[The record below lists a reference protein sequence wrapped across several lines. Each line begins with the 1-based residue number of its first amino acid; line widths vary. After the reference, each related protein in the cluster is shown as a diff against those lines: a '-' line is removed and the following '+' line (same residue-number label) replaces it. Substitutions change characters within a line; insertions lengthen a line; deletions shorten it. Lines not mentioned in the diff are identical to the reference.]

1 MNQPNKVPRKITLDL
16 KRHQRL
22 MVGLSW
28 DPLDTKYAPAP
39 ENRNAFYLYDVHRA
53 FNFLLHIRSAEK
65 DEDGKGREKDY
76 AHFDLDLI
84 CFALDHDGNPAA
96 YTGPAAPDMIDEK
109 EVIYHSGENYS
120 GYGGHD
126 DEQIHI
132 EMNRIPSDYENLFF
146 VAASDSKFS
155 LNQVQNPVIRL
166 VDCKDEKTLIEMKI
180 TAPVDKETY
189 NYVFGRLY
197 RKGDEWFFQDIGE
210 FAGDV
215 DNWPEYLKKFV

>member
-84 CFALDHDGNPAA
+84 CFALDHDETVGACA
-96 YTGPAAPDMIDEK
+96 
-109 EVIYHSGENYS
+109 
-120 GYGGHD
+120 D
-126 DEQIHI
+126 DEFEFGARARELGRERRPPAVLADDPQSGDGAG
-132 EMNRIPSDYENLFF
+132 RR
-146 VAASDSKFS
+146 
-155 LNQVQNPVIRL
+155 RL
-166 VDCKDEKTLIEMKI
+166 ADVERHARAE
-180 TAPVDKETY
+180 
-189 NYVFGRLY
+189 
-197 RKGDEWFFQDIGE
+197 QGE
-210 FAGDV
+210 
-215 DNWPEYLKKFV
+215 